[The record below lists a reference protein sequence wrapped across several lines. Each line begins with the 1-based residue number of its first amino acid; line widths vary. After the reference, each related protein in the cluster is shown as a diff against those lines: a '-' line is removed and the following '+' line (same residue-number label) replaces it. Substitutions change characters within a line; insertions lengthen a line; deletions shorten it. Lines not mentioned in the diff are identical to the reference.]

1 MARIKQRWL
10 PALLVPLVL
19 IAGILVG
26 SIQAGAAPS
35 LPPKTAQDLM
45 AMIANSTVRSLSG
58 TVSQEANLGLPD
70 LSGTSGGPGAGS
82 PLEFLT
88 GTHTARVYLD
98 APGKARL
105 QILDQLAERDVVVN
119 ATDAWYYDSTDN
131 SVVHTALPARPGTGS
146 TPSEIPRPQ
155 AATPAA
161 LATRFLAAIDST
173 TEVTVGQSATVAGR
187 SAYSLTLT
195 PRSDGTLVESV
206 SLSVDAETG
215 LPLGVTVR
223 AKGQA
228 EPAFSLAY
236 TDLNL
241 ATPDASLFTF
251 TPPPGASVTE
261 KAFPAKPA
269 LPVPA
274 VPAPEKTVP
283 APGTTPANPSSHA
296 RPAVTGKGWDA
307 IATLPVGSAP
317 PGLTSNPQL
326 TQLLQPVSGGRALT
340 TSLASVLI
348 LDDGRVLAGMVPLD
362 RLESAAAA
370 G

>member
-1 MARIKQRWL
+1 MARVKQRWL

-35 LPPKTAQDLM
+35 LPSKTAQDLM
-45 AMIANSTVRSLSG
+45 VMIANSNVRSLSG

-70 LSGTSGGPGAGS
+70 LSGTGGGPGAGS

-105 QILDQLAERDVVVN
+105 QILDQLAERDIVVN
-119 ATDAWYYDSTDN
+119 ASDAWYYNSTDN
-131 SVVHTALPARPGTGS
+131 SVVHMALPPRPGTGS
-146 TPSEIPRPQ
+146 MPSEIPRPR
-155 AATPAA
+155 AATPEA
-161 LATRFLAAIDST
+161 LAARFLAAVDST
-173 TEVTVGQSATVAGR
+173 TDVAVGQSATVAAR

-195 PRSDGTLVESV
+195 PRSEGTLVESV

-228 EPAFSLAY
+228 EPAYSLAY

-251 TPPPGASVTE
+251 TPPAGASVTE
-261 KAFPAKPA
+261 KAFPATPA

-283 APGTTPANPSSHA
+283 APTPANPSSHA

-307 IATLPVGSAP
+307 IATLPAGSAP
-317 PGLTSNPQL
+317 AELTSNPQL
-326 TQLLQPVSGGRALT
+326 SQLLQPVSGGRALT